1 MDKFFVPLDKLF
13 APLDKFFV
21 PWTNSLL
28 PWTNSLFPWTIFL
41 FRNKEFVQAEQRNC
55 PYKTIT
61 KTKKIFVRLSYVEKA
76 RKIEKKTIVK

>member
-1 MDKFFVPLDKLF
+1 MDKFSV
-13 APLDKFFV
+13 PLDKFFV
-21 PWTNSLL
+21 